1 MFILLQFLRP
11 IGKFEEVFI
20 SSNLIKN
27 QINLSITG
35 GKERSQRNLEQKA
48 GSYEKVFYHP
58 QLGGFL

>member
-20 SSNLIKN
+20 SSNLIKK

-48 GSYEKVFYHP
+48 GSYEKVFYHR